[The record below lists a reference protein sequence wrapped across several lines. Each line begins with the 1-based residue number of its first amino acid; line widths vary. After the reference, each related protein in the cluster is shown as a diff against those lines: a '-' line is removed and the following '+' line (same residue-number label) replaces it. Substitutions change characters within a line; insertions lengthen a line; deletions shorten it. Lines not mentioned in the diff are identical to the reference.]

1 MNQNWFKCACYSC
14 YPLTVAIKSFGSDYL
29 VMVLAQ
35 GIDNTPGSPD
45 PGPSSQMRPG
55 HWSRA
60 GLANSPDKFQK
71 KPSSV

>member
-14 YPLTVAIKSFGSDYL
+14 YPLTVGIKSFGSDYL

-45 PGPSSQMRPG
+45 PGPQLSDEA
-55 HWSRA
+55 WSLVTGRV
-60 GLANSPDKFQK
+60 SKF
-71 KPSSV
+71 SG